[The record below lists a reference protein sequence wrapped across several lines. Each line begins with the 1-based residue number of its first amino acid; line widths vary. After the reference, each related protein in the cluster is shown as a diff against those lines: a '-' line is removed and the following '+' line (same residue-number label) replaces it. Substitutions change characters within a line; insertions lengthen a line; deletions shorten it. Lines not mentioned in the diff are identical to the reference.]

1 MITTNTDGNPI
12 SAGLISA
19 IQGDKPRTLAGFW
32 YNDAELDCAIVDVK
46 VSKGSCGGDTF
57 MIGDVIGDI
66 LTATVK
72 NLSVDLKGEKI
83 EYHIGYLVGS
93 DYEYISLGIFTVA
106 EVKTTR
112 YETYITAYSGV
123 IADTATRLYTEGL
136 VLPNMAQL
144 ASRIAGQM
152 DCLVTFDED
161 IDTTPTITA
170 VLEGLTVYQALQ
182 ILAVCSG
189 GYITNTNDGN
199 VRVRQFA
206 SSVNATYD
214 TGRMTSLPQIAEQPY
229 TVESIGVVVSEATTD
244 NEGNPI
250 DAVYFADNASTNIIL
265 TKQGTDYY
273 WQDEQNRQILANL
286 NPESADI
293 FFSCPYMT
301 AEIFNANIRTIKGYS
316 YSPATVNM
324 TLGDPRLEGCDV
336 VEIIDVDGNSHSVP
350 CHSLTHSYTGGFTS
364 NIKSC
369 DASDNAN
376 SIGTALPV
384 TQRLQN
390 LSRATGRAQAT
401 ANNAYKIADDTN
413 QYFWFVGDSGELP
426 EGVGT
431 GAHITETP
439 QQQYLAD
446 PENGGGNLLARS
458 NGIAVRDGIT
468 ELATFGASGAQIG
481 RDEDTHTTIDYHS
494 LQLVD
499 KEGNTYLHVS
509 DLRNEEGVATVSDRF
524 YGDGSTRSFQ
534 LSVGNIVSLIE
545 VKVGTTV
552 QEEGTD
558 YTFSASTIT
567 FVTAPRADATIVVQY
582 TTTDYRAKAF
592 TFGTRGTNNAIGAG
606 SFSEGY
612 RNVATGGFSHA
623 EGYRTEAIGR
633 YSHAEGN
640 DTSASG
646 FCSHAEGSQ
655 CFAQGTES
663 HAEGRMSGAY
673 GFGSHAENQSDAYG
687 QYSHTEGYRT
697 KAYGNNSHAGG
708 YFTIANGEN
717 QTVIGRNNIPDT
729 TSAFIIGN
737 GTDASDTDRAN
748 AFKVG
753 FDNSIK
759 VGLNTSAS
767 SGEDHDLYQAINALG
782 WSSDVIE

>member
-19 IQGDKPRTLAGFW
+19 IQGDKPRTLARFW

-72 NLSVDLKGEKI
+72 NLSIDLKDEKI
-83 EYHIGYLVGS
+83 EYHIGYLVGN

-152 DCLVTFDED
+152 NCLVTFDED

-170 VLEGLTVYQALQ
+170 VLDGLTVYQALQ

-199 VRVRQFA
+199 VRVKKFT
-206 SSVNATYD
+206 SSVNVTYD
-214 TGRMTSLPQIAEQPY
+214 TGRMTSLPQIAETPY
-229 TVESIGVVVSEATTD
+229 TVESIGVMVSEATTD

-250 DAVYFADNASTNIIL
+250 DAVYFADNPSANIIL

-273 WQDEQNRQILANL
+273 WQDEQGNSILANL
-286 NPESADI
+286 NTETADI

-301 AEIFNANIRTIKGYS
+301 SEIFNANIRSVKGYS

-336 VEIIDVDGNSHSVP
+336 VRIIDVDGNGHLVP

-390 LSRATGRAQAT
+390 LSRATGKAQAT

-413 QYFWFVGDSGELP
+413 QYFWFVGDSSEIP

-458 NGIAVRDGIT
+458 NGISVRNGIA
-468 ELATFGASGAQIG
+468 ELATFGASGTQIG
-481 RDEDTHTTIDYHS
+481 QDEDTHALIDYHS

-499 KEGNTYLHVS
+499 KEGNIYLHVS
-509 DLRNEEGVATVSDRF
+509 DLRNEEGVASLSDRF
-524 YGDGSTRSFQ
+524 FGDGETTRFYFSAGNVIAVNRV
-534 LSVGNIVSLIE
+534 SVGGV
-545 VKVGTTV
+545 V

-558 YTFSASTIT
+558 YTFLSNRLEFTN
-567 FVTAPRADATIVVQY
+567 APSNGTSILVNY
-582 TTTDYRAKAF
+582 ESESYLAKAF
-592 TFGTRGTNNAIGAG
+592 TFGARFRTSAIGAY
-606 SFSEGY
+606 SFVNGRSAI
-612 RNVATGGFSHA
+612 ATGAFSHA
-623 EGYRTEAIGR
+623 EGDECEALGQYSHAEGYDSYAIGQYSHAEGSSNANGVYSHSEGFGTANGRGSHAEGRYCEANGR
-633 YSHAEGN
+633 YSHA
-640 DTSASG
+640 SG
-646 FCSHAEGSQ
+646 DYTF
-655 CFAQGTES
+655 
-663 HAEGRMSGAY
+663 
-673 GFGSHAENQSDAYG
+673 
-687 QYSHTEGYRT
+687 
-697 KAYGNNSHAGG
+697 
-708 YFTIANGEN
+708 ANGDA
-717 QTVIGRNNIPDT
+717 QTVIGAYNVADT
-729 TSAFIIGN
+729 TSAFIVGAGEDYDN
-737 GTDASDTDRAN
+737 RAN
-748 AFKVG
+748 AFMVG

-782 WSSDVIE
+782 WASSVIE